1 MIIAARAEREV
12 AATTSL
18 SGVSSLPDL
27 IEQGSCHYPDALE
40 CRLPAGGAPCL
51 RPPRARLPA
60 KVDGAPFSL
69 HSLQSPMPSSSS
81 PMFAMNHGDDGHGI
95 H

>member
-1 MIIAARAEREV
+1 M
-12 AATTSL
+12 TSL
-18 SGVSSLPDL
+18 PRVSSLPDL

-60 KVDGAPFSL
+60 KVDGASVLF
-69 HSLQSPMPSSSS
+69 HALQSPMPSLS
-81 PMFAMNHGDDGHGI
+81 PVFAIEHGEDGHGI